1 MGASDLTSAAIYN
14 QFLNDFLCSSHLS
27 SNHEAKKAFASSRM
41 PLRTRASGVQSCAAN
56 QGTPNGALGAHQV
69 FFPRATLIPRH

>member
-27 SNHEAKKAFASSRM
+27 SNHEAKKALLRPECPCVQGPAESKAA
-41 PLRTRASGVQSCAAN
+41 PLIKVRQTAHWVRTRC
-56 QGTPNGALGAHQV
+56 
-69 FFPRATLIPRH
+69 FFRVRR